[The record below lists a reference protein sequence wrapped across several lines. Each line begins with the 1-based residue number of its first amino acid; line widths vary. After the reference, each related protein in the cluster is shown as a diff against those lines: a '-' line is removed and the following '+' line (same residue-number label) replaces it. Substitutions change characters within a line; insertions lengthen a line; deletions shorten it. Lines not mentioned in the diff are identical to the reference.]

1 MKAAMILAVSLFLG
15 LTMSTVRAAD
25 SHDHGQASAGA
36 KTEKVQSLGG
46 GKTCD
51 KSKKNKGGDMSG
63 GMNGCCCAGMK
74 EKMGMMSGDHQ
85 AGMDHDAMMERMQ
98 QMEAR
103 MDMMQKMM
111 PQMGTAQSAPAQ

>member
-51 KSKKNKGGDMSG
+51 KCKKNKAG
-63 GMNGCCCAGMK
+63 GMDKCCCTGMK
-74 EKMGMMSGDHQ
+74 EKMGMMSGEHQ
-85 AGMDHDAMMERMQ
+85 GGMDHDAMMERMQ
-98 QMEAR
+98 KMEAR
-103 MDMMQKMM
+103 MGMMQKMM
-111 PQMGTAQSAPAQ
+111 EQMGKTQSTPAQ